1 MDDTVPLISPT
12 IIAIEGNIGA
22 GKTTFMRML
31 EDRLSL
37 DATAKIVM
45 VYERVDE
52 WMSLRDPES
61 GDDKSLF
68 DMFYA
73 DKHKH
78 AFMFQSYVLMSRVAD
93 MMRRVR
99 AEAASTQRVIFVCER
114 SFLTD
119 LEVFAKILRDDGEMS
134 AMEFEVYESW
144 HKLVREVFTKSN
156 ACVNGQIYLR
166 ASPDVCVERIGMR
179 ARQGEDQIDGKYIA
193 KLHRRHEQW
202 MLDEPRVPTLVINAD
217 TLDYKAVGR
226 SVDNTVKQV
235 RDFVYTCL

>member
-1 MDDTVPLISPT
+1 MEDTVPLISPT

-45 VYERVDE
+45 VYEKVDE
-52 WMSLRDPES
+52 WMNVRDADS
-61 GDDKSLF
+61 GDDRSLF
-68 DMFYA
+68 DLFYA
-73 DKHKH
+73 DKSKH

-99 AEAASTQRVIFVCER
+99 AEAASTQKVIFVCER

-119 LEVFAKILRDDGEMS
+119 LEVFARILKEDGVMS
-134 AMEFEVYESW
+134 SMEFSVYESW
-144 HKLVREVFTKSN
+144 HRLVRDVFTRSN
-156 ACVNGQIYLR
+156 ACVGGQIYLR
-166 ASPDVCVERIGMR
+166 ASPDVCVERIGVR
-179 ARQGEDQIDGKYIA
+179 ARPGEDRIDDAYIA

-202 MLDEPRVPTLVINAD
+202 MLDDPHAPTLIINAD
-217 TLDYKAVGR
+217 TLDYKAAK
-226 SVDNTVKQV
+226 SVQSVVKQV